1 MSIRLA
7 DSMNPPTNSCVV
19 FASDS
24 LDFFFFFFTIRIF
37 MREWMSFSLFP
48 FLNIDS
54 GSNNVSTG

>member
-7 DSMNPPTNSCVV
+7 DSMNPPTNSCIV

-24 LDFFFFFFTIRIF
+24 LDFFFFTIRIF

-48 FLNIDS
+48 FLNTDS
-54 GSNNVSTG
+54 ASNNVSTG